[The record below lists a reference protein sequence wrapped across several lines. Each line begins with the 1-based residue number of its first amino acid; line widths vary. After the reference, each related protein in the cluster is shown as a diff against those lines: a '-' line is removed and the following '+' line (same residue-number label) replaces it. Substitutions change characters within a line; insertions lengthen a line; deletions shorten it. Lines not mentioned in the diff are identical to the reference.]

1 MSVVRVI
8 ESCVLT
14 FNGEA
19 VPMRQGAA
27 FDADEPIV
35 LAFPEVFR
43 RDNADEIESATAG
56 PGERRNTR
64 RP

>member
-1 MSVVRVI
+1 MSIVRVI

-19 VPMRQGAA
+19 TPLRQGAA
-27 FDADEPIV
+27 YESDEPIV
-35 LAFPEVFR
+35 LAFPDAFR
-43 RDNADEIESATAG
+43 RDNEIETATAA

-64 RP
+64 RS